1 MADSHSIGEQ
11 MPRQQ
16 LEKPLRYQED
26 GNVHLDFH
34 GAVNTTIDFIVE
46 RYGIEVLHEIFAKV
60 GKDVYRDLRQHMLD
74 GDPNEMVRH
83 WRHFFD
89 RENADYDIA
98 VGEDEIVLTVRRC
111 TAYHHVAK
119 IAPAVSPY
127 FCDQTSKVNEAI
139 AEGSA
144 YRIDTEITGPGVCR
158 QVIRRRA

>member
-1 MADSHSIGEQ
+1 

-16 LEKPLRYQED
+16 LEKSLRYQED

-144 YRIDTEITGPGVCR
+144 YRIDTEITGPGACR
-158 QVIRRRA
+158 QVIRRRG

>member
-1 MADSHSIGEQ
+1 

-16 LEKPLRYQED
+16 LEKSLRYQED

-74 GDPNEMVRH
+74 GDPDEMVRH

-144 YRIDTEITGPGVCR
+144 YRIDTEITGPGACR